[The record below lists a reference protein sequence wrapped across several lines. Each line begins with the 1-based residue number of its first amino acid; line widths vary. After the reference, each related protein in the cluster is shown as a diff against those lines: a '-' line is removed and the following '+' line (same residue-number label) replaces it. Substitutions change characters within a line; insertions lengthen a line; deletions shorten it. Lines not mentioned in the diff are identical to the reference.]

1 MDDGVVE
8 ERSRCCCFKMAR
20 AGLMT
25 MTLICLAI
33 IFGMSVAALVGGYRK
48 YMFYR
53 TDTLPNGFKYRT
65 WLGWYK
71 FSNSTFPKDTYAPLK
86 TLSMGAYI
94 LGLVTAGFMGGSAL
108 LALLFMLFTCCGRSR
123 SLACIALPGSFL
135 MFGVLVTFYVASA
148 IKYDREF
155 RAQTGIPGKHIP
167 WPSWAWCLGVASS
180 LVWLL
185 TSFFMLGTPSRTVMK
200 PSKRV
205 YDAEAAQP
213 GVIRQADPI
222 VVTSKPPLRNYN
234 TGGAPQTVAAPEG
247 ASLGTVAPAAPVNTS
262 KFGRFRKTGK
272 PTPSAIVPGGEN
284 TTLTSTPPLASTET
298 VTAPSYAPNYG
309 GVALVLSPEVPVAD
323 GANGNLGKGA
333 WASKGGVVGGD
344 GSTVV

>member
-1 MDDGVVE
+1 
-8 ERSRCCCFKMAR
+8 
-20 AGLMT
+20 
-25 MTLICLAI
+25 
-33 IFGMSVAALVGGYRK
+33 
-48 YMFYR
+48 
-53 TDTLPNGFKYRT
+53 
-65 WLGWYK
+65 
-71 FSNSTFPKDTYAPLK
+71 
-86 TLSMGAYI
+86 
-94 LGLVTAGFMGGSAL
+94 
-108 LALLFMLFTCCGRSR
+108 
-123 SLACIALPGSFL
+123 
-135 MFGVLVTFYVASA
+135 
-148 IKYDREF
+148 
-155 RAQTGIPGKHIP
+155 
-167 WPSWAWCLGVASS
+167 
-180 LVWLL
+180 
-185 TSFFMLGTPSRTVMK
+185 MK